1 MIDAELTPAQRNE
14 YGVELTSEVKTK
26 IMSEDAA
33 DLYDIEDAADLYD
46 IDIEERKTEHCND
59 EISSACLGCQS
70 NGPIRLIDPDG
81 ESSSGSYVGH
91 RWIR

>member
-26 IMSEDAA
+26 IMS
-33 DLYDIEDAADLYD
+33 EDAADLYD